1 LKSITREE
9 KQPPFRGFS
18 RHRFLPSD
26 NLLQSWVQ
34 ARDLRL
40 LESVM
45 SSAETSANRWLLLLI
60 AFLVLSAIYLYV
72 FPQANV
78 LYAGVVLLHVVAGF
92 VASVLLLLWLFRS
105 WRQGEPL
112 VRVGMILL
120 FLGAIPGLAL
130 IYTGALRSEWTLV
143 YVHIGVSFLGAG
155 LIAAARIGWPSRQVA
170 VRVAAVL
177 AVLAVLA
184 PVARY
189 LREARWN
196 HHGRIENPALPP
208 VSMDGEGD
216 GPTGPFFPS
225 SAQIY
230 GGQKIP
236 SKFFMESDS
245 CKRCHEDIYNQWNSS
260 AHHFSSFNNQWYRKS
275 IEYMQDTIGTRPSKW
290 CGGCHDPAV
299 LYAGKMD
306 TPITEIVHTP
316 EAQAGLGCMM
326 CHSIADVKSTMGQ
339 GDFYLEYP
347 KLHEFAAS
355 KNPAVRTLHDFMIKL
370 NPEPHRRVFLKP
382 FMKQQTAEFC
392 SSCHKVH
399 LDVPVN
405 HYRWFR
411 GFNEYDNWQA
421 SGVSGQGARSFY
433 YPPKPQQCADCHMP
447 LEPSNDMGNI
457 AGQVHSHRFP
467 GANTALPT
475 ANEDAAQLKATEDF
489 LTSGALT
496 VDIFALSPASAPLK
510 AAALKTGGVGQQELA
525 TTFAVGEEAET
536 RITPSSNA
544 EAAPVTAP
552 LNRVQ
557 AAIRRSD
564 TVRVDVVVR
573 TKRIGHFFP
582 GGTVDAYDTWLE
594 LKGVDDQGQTIF
606 WSGMVEDNG
615 KGPVEKGAHF
625 YRSLQVDAHGNP
637 INKRNAWAT
646 RAVVYVRLIPPG
658 AADTVHFRVKIPE
671 KTGSKITLTARL
683 CYRKF
688 AWFNTQFAFTGEHD
702 NSASKPGDAT
712 AKTTPDYDDTKM
724 AFTAS
729 LHGVSAKLE
738 KIPDL
743 PIVAVAENEVAVDV
757 LPANAPAFY
766 PKTRLAKEDWQ
777 RWNDYG
783 IGLLL
788 QGDLKAAQAAFE
800 KVTEVDPQNP
810 DGWVNIGRA
819 ALQEGD
825 VAHARTV
832 LEKALALN
840 PKLARTN
847 FFYGSL
853 LKQTGDYDQAAAR
866 FQIVIAQYPRDR
878 VALNNLGRLLFLERK
893 YAEAVK
899 VLQQVLA
906 VDPED
911 LQAHYNLMLCYNG
924 LGDEKM
930 SKEHQARYLRFKA
943 DEAAQAI
950 TGPYRQLNPED
961 NNERQSI
968 HEHTSVPLPILNDG
982 PAKRQ
987 VVSAKT
993 PHAPATTHLGT
1004 DAFVRSAGQ
1013 SPATVHTSTTPGA
1026 QR

>member
-1 LKSITREE
+1 
-9 KQPPFRGFS
+9 
-18 RHRFLPSD
+18 
-26 NLLQSWVQ
+26 
-34 ARDLRL
+34 
-40 LESVM
+40 M
-45 SSAETSANRWLLLLI
+45 NRPLSLLI
-60 AFLVLSAIYLYV
+60 AFLVVSAIYLYA

-78 LYAGVVLLHVVAGF
+78 LYAGVVLLHALAGV
-92 VASVLLLLWLFRS
+92 VASVWLLVWLLRS
-105 WRQGEPL
+105 LSSSLRQGEWL
-112 VRVGMILL
+112 VCVGMILL
-120 FLGAIPGLAL
+120 FLGAIPALVL
-130 IYTGALRSEWTLV
+130 IYTGALRTEWTLV
-143 YVHIGVSFLGAG
+143 YIHMLASFLGAG
-155 LIAAARIGWPSRQVA
+155 LVAAAKLGARGWLPRHAA
-170 VRVAAVL
+170 VRVVAVL
-177 AVLAVLA
+177 ALLGVMA
-184 PVARY
+184 PIARY
-189 LREARWN
+189 LRETRWYQ
-196 HHGRIENPALPP
+196 HGRIQNPTLPP
-208 VSMDGEGD
+208 LTMNGEGD

-225 SAQIY
+225 SAQVY
-230 GGQKIP
+230 GGEKIP
-236 SKFFMESDS
+236 SQFFMESDS

-275 IEYMQDTIGTRPSKW
+275 IEYMQDTIGTKPSKW

-306 TPITEIVHTP
+306 TPIKQFVHAP

-347 KLHEFAAS
+347 KLHELAAS
-355 KNPAVRTLHDFMIKL
+355 KNPVVRTLHDFMIKL

-421 SGVSGQGARSFY
+421 SGVSGEGARSFY

-447 LEPSNDMGNI
+447 LEPSNDMGNV
-457 AGQVHSHRFP
+457 AGKVHSHRFP
-467 GANTALPT
+467 GANTALPV

-496 VDIFALSPASAPLK
+496 VDIFAISPASTP
-510 AAALKTGGVGQQELA
+510 LKTGAVAEHELA
-525 TTFAVGEEAET
+525 TTFAVGEEAEAK
-536 RITPSSNA
+536 ITPGSGSNA
-544 EAAPVTAP
+544 EAAPVTASLTAP

-557 AAIRRSD
+557 AAVRRGD

-594 LKGVDDQGQTIF
+594 LKGVDDQGQTTF

-625 YRSLQVDAHGNP
+625 YRSLQIDAHGNP
-637 INKRNAWAT
+637 INKRNAWST

-658 AADTVHFRVKIPE
+658 AADTVHFRMKVPE

-688 AWFNTQFAFTGEHD
+688 SWFGTQFAFAGEPDHGSG
-702 NSASKPGDAT
+702 NQQSKSEIAPGAAAPVAVT
-712 AKTTPDYDDTKM
+712 ADYDDRKF
-724 AFTAS
+724 AFTQS
-729 LHGVSAKLE
+729 LRGVSAKQE

-743 PIVAVAENEVAVDV
+743 PIVTVAQNQVAVDV
-757 LPANAPAFY
+757 LPANAPAPQ
-766 PKTRLAKEDWQ
+766 PKTQLVKEDWQ

-783 IGLLL
+783 IGLFL

-800 KVTEVDPQNP
+800 KVTQVDPQNP

-825 VAHARTV
+825 LPRARIV
-832 LEKALALN
+832 LEKALVLN

-853 LKQTGDYDQAAAR
+853 LKSSGDYDQAAAH
-866 FQIVIAQYPRDR
+866 FQIALEQYPHDR
-878 VALNNLGRLLFLERK
+878 VVLNNLGRVLFLQRK
-893 YAEAVK
+893 YADAVK

-930 SKEHQARYLRFKA
+930 SKEHQERYLRFKA
-943 DEAAQAI
+943 DESAQAI

-968 HEHTSVPLPILNDG
+968 HEHTSVPLPILNNV
-982 PAKRQ
+982 PAKRLT
-987 VVSAKT
+987 A
-993 PHAPATTHLGT
+993 
-1004 DAFVRSAGQ
+1004 
-1013 SPATVHTSTTPGA
+1013 STTYIRVGTGVPPVHVERSSTAASATPTSGV